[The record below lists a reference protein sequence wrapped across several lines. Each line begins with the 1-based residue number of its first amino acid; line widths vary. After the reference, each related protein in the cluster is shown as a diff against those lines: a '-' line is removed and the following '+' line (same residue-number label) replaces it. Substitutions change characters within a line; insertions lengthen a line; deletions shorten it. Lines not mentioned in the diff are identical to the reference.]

1 MDITLG
7 LFVENGIELLCVAQ
21 GAQGADGQNLGLATG
36 EQTGTVCTRQ
46 NANLSSQRTNLFHTT
61 AVNALALN
69 QPVTNDLLLQLVEA
83 LGDLC
88 AVLSDIL
95 LAQLS
100 LELVADNLDACVAD
114 GLVVGIQAVL
124 QLTAALSLE
133 LVEDLMVEVV
143 MLVLELGLADLCLDV
158 SDEGN
163 NLLNLLMCNHQSVEH
178 VVLRYF
184 VCACLDHND
193 LVSGCADGNVH
204 LGALALLSS
213 RVDDNLTVNNAADD
227 VVKRNIRD
235 RNRDRRTQQSGYLG
249 RVIGI
254 VLQNGAD
261 DGNVV
266 AQVLGE
272 QRTHGAVNLAGSQDC
287 LLRGTALAAHEGTGD
302 AANCVQTLLEINR
315 EREEVDAV
323 AGLCRGGRGD
333 QNNGLAV
340 ANQAGAVCQ
349 LCQLAG
355 LNNQRTASISGL
367 KHAVVLKF
375 KVVDVAHLRM
385 PP

>member
-1 MDITLG
+1 
-7 LFVENGIELLCVAQ
+7 
-21 GAQGADGQNLGLATG
+21 
-36 EQTGTVCTRQ
+36 
-46 NANLSSQRTNLFHTT
+46 
-61 AVNALALN
+61 
-69 QPVTNDLLLQLVEA
+69 
-83 LGDLC
+83 
-88 AVLSDIL
+88 
-95 LAQLS
+95 
-100 LELVADNLDACVAD
+100 
-114 GLVVGIQAVL
+114 
-124 QLTAALSLE
+124 
-133 LVEDLMVEVV
+133 

-163 NLLNLLMCNHQSVEH
+163 NLLDLLMRNHQSVEH

-193 LVSGCADGNVH
+193 LISGCADGNVH
-204 LGALALLSS
+204 LGALALLSG
-213 RVDDNLTVNNAADD
+213 RVDDNLTVNDADVCAADD
-227 VVKRNIRD
+227 VVERDIRD
-235 RNRDRRTQQSGYLG
+235 RNRDRRAQQSGYLG
-249 RVIGI
+249 RVIRI

-261 DGNVV
+261 DGNVI

-272 QRTHGAVNLAGSQDC
+272 QRTHGAVDLAGSQDR
-287 LLRGTALAAHEGTGD
+287 LLRGTALAAHEGTRD
-302 AANCVQTLLEINR
+302 TANCVQTLLEVNR

-355 LNNQRTASISGL
+355 LNNQRTAGISGL